1 MQVYEQVT
9 VSNSVKE
16 LTEAA
21 YKPRTTTKAQKAIV
35 GVESN
40 GIRFCLDGQNPT
52 TSYGMEAGSGD
63 MIELSSFDEI
73 VKFRAIRSGGADA
86 VLNVTYSFGV

>member
-9 VSNSVKE
+9 VSTTSKA

-21 YKPRTTTKAQKAIV
+21 YKPRSTTKAQKAII
-35 GVESN
+35 GIEDN
-40 GIRFCLDGQNPT
+40 GIRFRLDGLAPT
-52 TSYGMEAGSGD
+52 SAVGMEAGSGD
-63 MIELSSFDEI
+63 MIELNGIDEI
-73 VKFRAIRSGGADA
+73 VQFRAIRSGAADA